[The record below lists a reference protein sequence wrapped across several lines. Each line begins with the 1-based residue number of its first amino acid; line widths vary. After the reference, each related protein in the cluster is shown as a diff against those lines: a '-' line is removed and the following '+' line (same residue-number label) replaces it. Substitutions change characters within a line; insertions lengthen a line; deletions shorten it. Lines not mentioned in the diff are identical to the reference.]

1 MNLIVGKKIKK
12 LRKEKGLSQEQ
23 VADYLHVSQSTYA
36 RIENGESHSWASYIE
51 PISKL
56 FEIQPEELL
65 KQDTIHIKTIKN
77 NGAVNNFGTVNQL
90 SEKIIAL
97 YEAQLKEKDTV
108 IALLQEQLAFFK
120 LERKD

>member
-1 MNLIVGKKIKK
+1 MNVLVGKKIKN
-12 LRKEKGLSQEQ
+12 LRKQKNMSQEQ

-65 KQDTIHIKTIKN
+65 KNEVVRVDKIETN
-77 NGAVNNFGTVNQL
+77 NGAIYNVGIINQL
-90 SEKIIAL
+90 SEKLIEQYEQRIKDKDEIISL
-97 YEAQLKEKDTV
+97 LKNVVKSP
-108 IALLQEQLAFFK
+108 K
-120 LERKD
+120 